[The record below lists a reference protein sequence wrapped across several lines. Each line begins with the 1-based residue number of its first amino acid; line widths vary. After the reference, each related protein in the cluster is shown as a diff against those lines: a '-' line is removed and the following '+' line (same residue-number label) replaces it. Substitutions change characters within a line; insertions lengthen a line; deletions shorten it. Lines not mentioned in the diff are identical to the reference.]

1 MKSVSVLNF
10 SGVYERQSFYK
21 DRDCE
26 WIDCSDLSGV
36 NGFCDETSME
46 EIDARISGLEGWIHF
61 IDGGNFHYLSYL
73 LMKHIREPFTL
84 VVFDH
89 HTDMKPSMFAGLL
102 SCGCWIK
109 EALDALPFLKNVVL
123 IGVADSLADTAE
135 PDYAGRVRIISESM
149 AEAGDTWLEI
159 LEAEASEAVY
169 LSIDKDA
176 FGREEVVTD
185 WDQGTMTLEQ
195 LERAYRIL
203 DSRRILGV
211 DICGEADRDEFFS
224 GQMSASDE
232 QNDAANRRILRMLL
246 TDQKKPAGRI
256 QKGER
261 DGRSTDI
268 FEDGHQAAD
277 PAADH

>member
-261 DGRSTDI
+261 DGRITDI

>member
-1 MKSVSVLNF
+1 M
-10 SGVYERQSFYK
+10 
-21 DRDCE
+21 
-26 WIDCSDLSGV
+26 
-36 NGFCDETSME
+36 
-46 EIDARISGLEGWIHF
+46 
-61 IDGGNFHYLSYL
+61 
-73 LMKHIREPFTL
+73 
-84 VVFDH
+84 VFDH

-109 EALDALPFLKNVVL
+109 EALNALPFLKNVVL

-135 PDYAGRVRIISESM
+135 PDYASRVRIISESM
-149 AEAGDTWLEI
+149 AEEDDTWLEI
-159 LEAEASEAVY
+159 LEAEALKAVY

-268 FEDGHQAAD
+268 FEDGHQASD

>member
-36 NGFCDETSME
+36 NGFCDETSRE

-149 AEAGDTWLEI
+149 AEAGDTWLGI

-185 WDQGTMTLEQ
+185 WDQGTMTLEL

-268 FEDGHQAAD
+268 FEDGHQASD

>member
-149 AEAGDTWLEI
+149 AEEDDTWLEI

-268 FEDGHQAAD
+268 FEDGHQASD

>member
-1 MKSVSVLNF
+1 MKSISVLNF

-36 NGFCDETSME
+36 NGFCDETSRE

-109 EALDALPFLKNVVL
+109 EALDALPYLKNVVL

-149 AEAGDTWLEI
+149 AEAGDTWLGI

>member
-36 NGFCDETSME
+36 NGFCDETSRE

-149 AEAGDTWLEI
+149 AEEDDTWLGI
-159 LEAEASEAVY
+159 LEAEALKAVY

-268 FEDGHQAAD
+268 FEDGHQASD

>member
-149 AEAGDTWLEI
+149 AEAGDTWLGI
-159 LEAEASEAVY
+159 LEAEASEDVY

-185 WDQGTMTLEQ
+185 WDQGTMTLEL

-268 FEDGHQAAD
+268 FEDGHQASD

>member
-1 MKSVSVLNF
+1 MKSISVLNF

-36 NGFCDETSME
+36 NGFCDETSRE
-46 EIDARISGLEGWIHF
+46 ELDARISGLEGWIHF

-149 AEAGDTWLEI
+149 AEAGDTWLGI

>member
-1 MKSVSVLNF
+1 MKSISVLNF

-73 LMKHIREPFTL
+73 LMKHIRAPFTL

-149 AEAGDTWLEI
+149 AEAGDTWLGI

-268 FEDGHQAAD
+268 FEDGHQASD

>member
-61 IDGGNFHYLSYL
+61 MDGGNFHYLSYL

-149 AEAGDTWLEI
+149 AEAGDTWLGI

-185 WDQGTMTLEQ
+185 WDQGTMTLEL

-268 FEDGHQAAD
+268 FEDGHQASD

>member
-149 AEAGDTWLEI
+149 AEEDDTWLGI

-268 FEDGHQAAD
+268 FEDGHQASD

>member
-149 AEAGDTWLEI
+149 AEAGDTWLGI

>member
-61 IDGGNFHYLSYL
+61 IYGGNFHYLSYL

-149 AEAGDTWLEI
+149 AEAGDTWLGI

-185 WDQGTMTLEQ
+185 WDQGTMTLEL

-268 FEDGHQAAD
+268 FEDGHQASD

>member
-149 AEAGDTWLEI
+149 AEAGDTWLGI

-185 WDQGTMTLEQ
+185 WDQGTMTLEL

-211 DICGEADRDEFFS
+211 DICGEADRDEFFL

-268 FEDGHQAAD
+268 FEDGHQASD

>member
-149 AEAGDTWLEI
+149 AEAGDTWLGI

-185 WDQGTMTLEQ
+185 WDQGTMTLEL

-268 FEDGHQAAD
+268 VEDGHQASD

>member
-1 MKSVSVLNF
+1 MKSISVLNF

-36 NGFCDETSME
+36 NGFCDETSRE

-149 AEAGDTWLEI
+149 AEEDDTWLEI
-159 LEAEASEAVY
+159 LEAEALKAVY

>member
-1 MKSVSVLNF
+1 MKSISVLNF

-36 NGFCDETSME
+36 NGFCDETSRE

-135 PDYAGRVRIISESM
+135 PDYAGRVRII
-149 AEAGDTWLEI
+149 
-159 LEAEASEAVY
+159 
-169 LSIDKDA
+169 
-176 FGREEVVTD
+176 
-185 WDQGTMTLEQ
+185 
-195 LERAYRIL
+195 
-203 DSRRILGV
+203 
-211 DICGEADRDEFFS
+211 
-224 GQMSASDE
+224 
-232 QNDAANRRILRMLL
+232 
-246 TDQKKPAGRI
+246 
-256 QKGER
+256 
-261 DGRSTDI
+261 
-268 FEDGHQAAD
+268 
-277 PAADH
+277 

>member
-36 NGFCDETSME
+36 NGFCDETSRE

-109 EALDALPFLKNVVL
+109 EALNALPFLKNVVL

-135 PDYAGRVRIISESM
+135 PDYASRVRIISESM
-149 AEAGDTWLEI
+149 AEEDDTWLEI
-159 LEAEASEAVY
+159 LEAEALKAVY

-268 FEDGHQAAD
+268 FEDGHQALSLI
-277 PAADH
+277 HI

>member
-36 NGFCDETSME
+36 NGFCDETSRE

-149 AEAGDTWLEI
+149 AEAGDTWLGI

>member
-1 MKSVSVLNF
+1 MISVSVLNF
-10 SGVYERQSFYK
+10 TGVYERESFYK
-21 DRDCE
+21 DGDCE

-36 NGFCDETSME
+36 NGFCDETSRE

-149 AEAGDTWLEI
+149 AEAGDTWLGI

>member
-1 MKSVSVLNF
+1 MKSISVLNF

-149 AEAGDTWLEI
+149 AEAGDTWLGI

-185 WDQGTMTLEQ
+185 WDQGTMTLEL

-268 FEDGHQAAD
+268 FEDGHQASD

>member
-1 MKSVSVLNF
+1 MKSISVLNF

-36 NGFCDETSME
+36 NGFCDETSRE

-149 AEAGDTWLEI
+149 AEAGDTWLGI

-268 FEDGHQAAD
+268 FEDGHQASD

>member
-1 MKSVSVLNF
+1 MKLVSVLNF

-149 AEAGDTWLEI
+149 AEAGDTWLGI

-185 WDQGTMTLEQ
+185 WDQGTMTLEL

-268 FEDGHQAAD
+268 FEDGHQASD

>member
-149 AEAGDTWLEI
+149 AEAGDTWLGI
-159 LEAEASEAVY
+159 LEAEAVY

-185 WDQGTMTLEQ
+185 WDQGTMTLEL

-268 FEDGHQAAD
+268 FEDGHQASD

>member
-149 AEAGDTWLEI
+149 AEAGDTWLGI

-185 WDQGTMTLEQ
+185 WDQGTMTLEL

>member
-1 MKSVSVLNF
+1 MKSISVLNF

-36 NGFCDETSME
+36 NGFCDEISRE

-149 AEAGDTWLEI
+149 AEEDDTWLEI
-159 LEAEASEAVY
+159 LEAEALKAVY

-268 FEDGHQAAD
+268 FEDGHQASD

>member
-1 MKSVSVLNF
+1 MKSISVLNF

-36 NGFCDETSME
+36 NGFCDETSRE

-149 AEAGDTWLEI
+149 AEAGDTWLGI

-185 WDQGTMTLEQ
+185 WDQGTMTLEL

-268 FEDGHQAAD
+268 FEDGHQASD

>member
-1 MKSVSVLNF
+1 MKSISVLNF

-36 NGFCDETSME
+36 NGFCDETSRE

-149 AEAGDTWLEI
+149 AEAGDTWLGI

-185 WDQGTMTLEQ
+185 WDQGTMTLEL

>member
-36 NGFCDETSME
+36 NGFCVETSRE

-149 AEAGDTWLEI
+149 AEAGDTWLGI

-268 FEDGHQAAD
+268 FEDGHQASD

>member
-1 MKSVSVLNF
+1 MKSISVLNF

-36 NGFCDETSME
+36 NGFCDETSRE

-149 AEAGDTWLEI
+149 AEADDSWLKA
-159 LEAEASEAVY
+159 LETEVSEAVY

>member
-149 AEAGDTWLEI
+149 AEEDDTWLGI

>member
-1 MKSVSVLNF
+1 MKSISVLNF

-36 NGFCDETSME
+36 NGFCDETSRE

-89 HTDMKPSMFAGLL
+89 HTDMKPSMFAGIL

-149 AEAGDTWLEI
+149 AEAGDTWLGI

>member
-1 MKSVSVLNF
+1 MKSISVLNF

-149 AEAGDTWLEI
+149 AEAGDTWLGI

-268 FEDGHQAAD
+268 FEDGHQASD